1 MLKYVA
7 WGDNM
12 FKKLDILDEKDKR
25 LRMISKE
32 VTFPLSKEDFSNY
45 FITIYDH
52 FNYSDNVI
60 QCSKQS
66 IINYLVSVKKMAKF
80 QNKFDKETEKLYED
94 ALDYLKNY
102 KIKIFSS
109 TDKSIKMELPNA
121 WYITPYNHLYNTM
134 GPGGHKE
141 VNLIYPFYYSIVRD
155 DKIKDPLDYL
165 KEIRKTMEE
174 GWIDMNAFHSYTNLI
189 YSFSTIYPEQYYELD
204 DLEKSTYNFL
214 DKRTYNPR
222 IVQLIIGIKSAHAG
236 LFSFFWDL
244 KKNSSNYYDDLE
256 ILKQLSL
263 EDILVRCCGFHK
275 ISSVCEKTI
284 TTSCINYDEQFREYI
299 DKGWKIDFVK
309 PIILNDSTRRLEEYD
324 DYFLTVRKIL
334 KKSRL

>member
-1 MLKYVA
+1 
-7 WGDNM
+7 
-12 FKKLDILDEKDKR
+12 
-25 LRMISKE
+25 
-32 VTFPLSKEDFSNY
+32 
-45 FITIYDH
+45 
-52 FNYSDNVI
+52 
-60 QCSKQS
+60 
-66 IINYLVSVKKMAKF
+66 
-80 QNKFDKETEKLYED
+80 
-94 ALDYLKNY
+94 
-102 KIKIFSS
+102 
-109 TDKSIKMELPNA
+109 
-121 WYITPYNHLYNTM
+121 M

-141 VNLIYPFYYSIVRD
+141 ANLIYPFYYSIVRD

-174 GWIDMNAFHSYTNLI
+174 GWIDMNVFHSYTHLI
-189 YSFSTIYPEQYYELD
+189 YSFSTIYPERYYELD